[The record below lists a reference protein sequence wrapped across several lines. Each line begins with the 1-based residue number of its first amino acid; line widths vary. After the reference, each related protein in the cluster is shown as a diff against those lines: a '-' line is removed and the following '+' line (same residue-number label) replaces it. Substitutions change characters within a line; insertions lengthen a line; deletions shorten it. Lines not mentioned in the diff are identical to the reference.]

1 MPIKL
6 VAMPIYEYA
15 PSSHAHCPQCVN
27 GFDSLQRLS
36 ETPLQACP
44 QCNAPVARRLSA
56 PNVAM
61 GGAHLLK
68 EDRVSK
74 AGFTQYRRIGKGT
87 YEKTAGK
94 GPQHISGD

>member
-1 MPIKL
+1 
-6 VAMPIYEYA
+6 MPIYEYA
-15 PSSHAHCPQCVN
+15 ATSDTHCEHCAA
-27 GFDSLQRLS
+27 GFDCLQRLS
-36 ETPLQACP
+36 DSPLQACP
-44 QCNAPVARRLSA
+44 QCGSPIARRLSA

-68 EDRVSK
+68 EDRVGK
-74 AGFTQYRRIGKGT
+74 AGFTQYKRIGKGT

>member
-1 MPIKL
+1 
-6 VAMPIYEYA
+6 MPIYEYA
-15 PSSHAHCPQCVN
+15 ANSEKHCEHCVKGFDCLQRMNDAPLEVCPQC
-27 GFDSLQRLS
+27 G
-36 ETPLQACP
+36 
-44 QCNAPVARRLSA
+44 APIERRLSA

-68 EDRVSK
+68 EDRAAK
-74 AGFTQYRRIGKGT
+74 AGFTQYKRIGKGT